1 MASMDKKRIM
11 RKRGRKVI
19 KYLEV
24 IKWVME
30 NILQYR

>member
-1 MASMDKKRIM
+1 MDKKRIM